1 MKPIEAS
8 WVAGAASDYE
18 RGEIVHWPGWRGLI
32 GWDVF
37 LNNLCAGTL
46 VATTLAVW
54 VGGANALAAP
64 GLSLALLIL
73 IADLLVLIA
82 DLGDPWRFHHMLR
95 VMRPA
100 SPMSVGVW
108 SLSSMGV
115 LLGLAFVLAW
125 LPWPAAQAA
134 ARWLMLA
141 ASLPALGVLVYKG
154 VLFSCT
160 SQPGLRDARW
170 LSAHLASSGLLLGVS
185 ALGLLAGLLDSP
197 ARAGLHA
204 MMLVLL
210 IPAGLS
216 LWKLASELAPRAC
229 AAYSA
234 GQRRGLAWLVL
245 GLGGI
250 VPMLLLLLVP
260 GPRSM
265 EGAGVLLLLGG
276 IVLRQA
282 VIRLAEPLQ

>member
-8 WVAGAASDYE
+8 WVAGTASDYE
-18 RGEIVHWPGWRGLI
+18 QGEIVHWPGWRGLI

-46 VATTLAVW
+46 VATALVVW
-54 VGGANALAAP
+54 VGGAHFLTAP
-64 GLSLALLIL
+64 GLSLALAIL

-115 LLGLAFVLAW
+115 LLGLACVVAW
-125 LPWPAAQAA
+125 LPWPAAQTM
-134 ARWLMLA
+134 ARYVMLLA
-141 ASLPALGVLVYKG
+141 CIPALGVLVYKG

-170 LSAHLASSGLLLGVS
+170 LSAHLASSGLLLGAA
-185 ALGLLAGLLDSP
+185 ALALLAGLLEASP
-197 ARAGLHA
+197 RAGWQVLLLA
-204 MMLVLL
+204 LL
-210 IPAGLS
+210 IPAAFS
-216 LWKLASELAPRAC
+216 LWQLTCELAPRARER
-229 AAYSA
+229 YSA
-234 GQRRGLAWLVL
+234 SERRALVL
-245 GLGGI
+245 IVAGLGGI
-250 VPMLLLLLVP
+250 VPVLLLGLLP
-260 GPRSM
+260 GPRSI
-265 EGAGVLLLLGG
+265 EGAAVLLLAGG
-276 IVLRQA
+276 WVLRQA

>member
-1 MKPIEAS
+1 MKALEAS

-46 VATTLAVW
+46 VATSLVVW
-54 VGGANALAAP
+54 VGGANSLAAP
-64 GLSLALLIL
+64 GLSLALALL

-115 LLGLAFVLAW
+115 LLGLAFVAAW
-125 LPWPAAQAA
+125 LPWSSAQTA

-170 LSAHLASSGLLLGVS
+170 LSAHLASSGLLLGTA
-185 ALGLLAGLLDSP
+185 ALAVLAGGLDS
-197 ARAGLHA
+197 AGRAGLRA
-204 MMLVLL
+204 MLLALLV
-210 IPAGLS
+210 PAALS
-216 LWKLASELAPRAC
+216 LWQLARELAPRARERY
-229 AAYSA
+229 AA
-234 GQRRGLAWLVL
+234 GERRALALIVV
-245 GLGGI
+245 GLGGV
-250 VPMLLLLLVP
+250 VPVLLLWLVP
-260 GPRSM
+260 GARSI
-265 EGAGVLLLLGG
+265 EGAAVLLLAGG
-276 IVLRQA
+276 WVLRQA
-282 VIRLAEPLQ
+282 VIRLAEPRQ

>member
-1 MKPIEAS
+1 MKPAEAS

-46 VATTLAVW
+46 VATALLVW

-64 GLSLALLIL
+64 GLSLALALL

-95 VMRPA
+95 VVRPA

-108 SLSSMGV
+108 SLSGMGV
-115 LLGLAFVLAW
+115 LLGLAFVAAW
-125 LPWPAAQAA
+125 LPWSAAQAM
-134 ARWLMLA
+134 ARYVMLLA
-141 ASLPALGVLVYKG
+141 CIPALGVLVYKG

-170 LSAHLASSGLLLGVS
+170 LSAHLASSGLLLGVA
-185 ALGLLAGLLDSP
+185 ALGLLTGLLDSP
-197 ARAGLHA
+197 ARTGLRV

-210 IPAGLS
+210 IPAGVS
-216 LWKLASELAPRAC
+216 LWKLASELAPRARER
-229 AAYSA
+229 YSA
-234 GQRRGLAWLVL
+234 GQRRALALIVV

-250 VPMLLLLLVP
+250 VPALLLGFVP
-260 GPRSM
+260 GPRSI
-265 EGAGVLLLLGG
+265 EGAAVLLLAGG
-276 IVLRQA
+276 WVLRQA